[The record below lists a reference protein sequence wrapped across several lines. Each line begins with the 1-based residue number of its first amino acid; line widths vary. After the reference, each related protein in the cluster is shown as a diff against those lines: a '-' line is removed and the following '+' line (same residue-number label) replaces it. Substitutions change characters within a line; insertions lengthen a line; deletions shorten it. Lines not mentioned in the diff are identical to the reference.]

1 MGVALRSSLFRW
13 RVYLGWPAWV
23 RCLQASY
30 RVGDLRELGPAND
43 IEIGSGDRVASDP
56 DWPPLLIALDPR
68 GDNAHK
74 VDASGL
80 DRLGNREREDLPV
93 FGRLIFVPGRLISH
107 WRTFPIE
114 KLRRASA
121 ELVAP

>member
-1 MGVALRSSLFRW
+1 MDWSAR
-13 RVYLGWPAWV
+13 V

-30 RVGDLRELGPAND
+30 RVGELRKFGPAND

-56 DWPPLLIALDPR
+56 DLSPLLIALYPG
-68 GDNAHK
+68 GDNSHK
-74 VDASGL
+74 IDVSRL
-80 DRLGNREREDLPV
+80 DRLGKRERKNLPIL
-93 FGRLIFVPGRLISH
+93 GRLTFIPGRLISH

-114 KLRRASA
+114 KLRRVSAAA